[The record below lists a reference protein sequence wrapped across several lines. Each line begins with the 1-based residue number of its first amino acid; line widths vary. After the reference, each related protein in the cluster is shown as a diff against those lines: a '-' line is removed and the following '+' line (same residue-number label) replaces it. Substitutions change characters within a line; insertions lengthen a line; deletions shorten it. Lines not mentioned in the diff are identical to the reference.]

1 MEINILDNLRMAK
14 QMEKESMYLLMEERV
29 MENTRMV
36 NNKVSIYLH
45 LKMASKKN
53 KYGKMEN
60 ALVKRK
66 LNEILCF
73 YIF

>member
-14 QMEKESMYLLMEERV
+14 QMEKESIYLLMEERV